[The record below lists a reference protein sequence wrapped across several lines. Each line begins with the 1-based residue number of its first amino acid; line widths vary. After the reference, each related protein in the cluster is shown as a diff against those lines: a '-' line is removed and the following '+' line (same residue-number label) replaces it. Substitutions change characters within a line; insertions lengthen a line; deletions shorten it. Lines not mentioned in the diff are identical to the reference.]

1 MSALLIADFLAWMP
15 AWLLMQ
21 TAALLVVT
29 PLLSGPIALILSRGR
44 LAWIWAVVISLATFA
59 LTLILYA
66 QVLEHGSVQYA
77 FGDWAP
83 PLGITYNID
92 ALNMLILLIVAG
104 MGVLSVFYGLPSVLK
119 EIAPRDQAPFFAAF
133 LLCLTGLLGVT
144 ITGDAFNVFVF
155 LEISSI
161 STYILIAMGGKQD
174 RRALTAS
181 FSYLVLGTIGA
192 TFFVIGIG
200 LLYMATGTLNMADI
214 TAQLHLRGDDRVVRA
229 AFAFIV
235 IGLGLK
241 TAMFPLHTWLP
252 NAYAYSPTVVGAFL
266 ASTATKVAFYA
277 MVRFTLG
284 VFLPD
289 SPFNHAFLGFVLTP
303 MAVAAMIICSVQA
316 LYQTDLRKLLAYSSV
331 AQLGYML
338 LGLSIGTAAGVS
350 AGLLHLF
357 NHALLKGGLF
367 MGLGIFALTYG
378 VRQVQDL
385 RGLGKTMPV
394 TAAAF
399 TVCGLSLIGAP
410 FFAGFV
416 SKYYL
421 ITAALEHGWWWAV
434 IAILASSVLAIFY
447 VGRMLE
453 AMYLHPA
460 PKTKGRSKKA
470 RTTKA
475 PVLAIAPLVVLAV
488 ANIWFFFDASLPKG
502 LADAAAMALLGGGAP

>member
-1 MSALLIADFLAWMP
+1 MNASFAPDFLTWLP
-15 AWLLMQ
+15 AWLVMQ
-21 TAALLVVT
+21 SAALLVVM
-29 PLLSGPIALILSRGR
+29 PLLSGPIALVLSRGR
-44 LAWIWAVVISLATFA
+44 LAWTWAIIISLATFA
-59 LTLILYA
+59 MALILYG
-66 QVLEHGSVQYA
+66 QVLEHGSVEYA

-92 ALNMLILLIVAG
+92 ALNMLILLLVAG
-104 MGVLSVFYGLPSVLK
+104 MGVLSLFYGLPSVLR
-119 EIAPRDQAPFFAAF
+119 EIAPKDQAAFFAAF
-133 LLCLTGLLGVT
+133 MLCLTGLLGVA

-161 STYILIAMGGKQD
+161 STYVLIAMGGRQD

-181 FSYLVLGTIGA
+181 FHYLILGTIGA

-214 TAQLHLRGDDRVVRA
+214 TAQLRLHGDDRVVRA

-284 VFLPD
+284 VFLPG
-289 SPFNHAFLGFVLTP
+289 SPFSDAFLGLVLAP
-303 MAVAAMIICSVQA
+303 MAVAAMVICSVQA

-338 LGLSIGTAAGVS
+338 LGLSMGTMAGVS
-350 AGLLHLF
+350 ASLLHLF

-367 MGLGIFALTYG
+367 MGLGIFALSFG

-394 TAAAF
+394 AAAAF
-399 TVCGLSLIGAP
+399 AICGLSLIGVP
-410 FFAGFV
+410 LTAGFWG
-416 SKYYL
+416 KYFL
-421 ITAALEHGWWWAV
+421 ITAALEKGWWWAAT
-434 IAILASSVLAIFY
+434 AILISSVLAIFY

-453 AMYLHPA
+453 TMYLQPA
-460 PKTKGRSKKA
+460 PKTKGRSKKITA
-470 RTTKA
+470 KA
-475 PVLAIAPLVVLAV
+475 PLLALIPLVLLAV
-488 ANIWFFFDASLPKG
+488 ANVWFFVDASLPKG
-502 LADAAAMALLGGGAP
+502 LADAAANVLFGGGAP